1 MIKRRRLNLKCS
13 YDEYVKDAEKEGAP
27 YYKSRSRFY
36 YNRRQKGIK
45 DTRMVPEAG
54 ACPNCVR
61 YGEQTWGKLNNLA
74 DNIVREVRKDIV
86 EGTGFD
92 RAAWGIKLES
102 CENYFKR
109 GASFQRKLRMIPAC
123 IHHCVSCSLSD
134 PNDEDYCS
142 AADHEHVSVDTMSA
156 DRDDLWDQLAEL
168 VNASIESELT
178 KAGEPDE
185 VIVTLVEQPKSL
197 SGV

>member
-1 MIKRRRLNLKCS
+1 MPR
-13 YDEYVKDAEKEGAP
+13 VDAVEIGPACDDAP
-27 YYKSRSRFY
+27 QRVLSLVGQRKP
-36 YNRRQKGIK
+36 QAAE
-45 DTRMVPEAG
+45 PEA
-54 ACPNCVR
+54 
-61 YGEQTWGKLNNLA
+61 
-74 DNIVREVRKDIV
+74 
-86 EGTGFD
+86 D
-92 RAAWGIKLES
+92 RAAARVGGPRAHCTI
-102 CENYFKR
+102 
-109 GASFQRKLRMIPAC
+109 QRMIPAC

-178 KAGEPDE
+178 KAGGPDE

-197 SGV
+197 SRV